1 MSNPR
6 SCPDC
11 NSSRFELDRRQFVRA
26 TAVGAVAA
34 STGIFI
40 RPISAEEP
48 AAKKPETLVAQLYK
62 SLNEQQ
68 RAAVCFGFD
77 HPLRQEVDNNWHIT
91 KTRVADFTA
100 DQQDLIREIFKGLH
114 DPEYAQQV
122 MQQVEHDNGRRPD
135 VPKSGFG
142 SCAIAMFGEPG
153 TGKFE
158 FVFTGRHVTRRCDG
172 DSIEGAAFGGPIF
185 YGHAAKSFNEPADH
199 AGNIYWYQA
208 KRANELFQA
217 LDGKQRDVALRT
229 DARDEAGTKTVK
241 LSGKSSELAGLAVSD
256 MTADQRELMEKVMH
270 DVLAPFRSGD
280 REESM
285 KLIKANGFENL
296 HLSFY
301 KNMDVGDDKVWDVWQ
316 VEGPAMVWYFRGDP
330 HVHTWVHIR
339 ETA

>member
-100 DQQDLIREIFKGLH
+100 DQQDLIREIFNGLH

-185 YGHAAKSFNEPADH
+185 YGHAAKSF
-199 AGNIYWYQA
+199 
-208 KRANELFQA
+208 
-217 LDGKQRDVALRT
+217 
-229 DARDEAGTKTVK
+229 
-241 LSGKSSELAGLAVSD
+241 
-256 MTADQRELMEKVMH
+256 
-270 DVLAPFRSGD
+270 
-280 REESM
+280 
-285 KLIKANGFENL
+285 
-296 HLSFY
+296 
-301 KNMDVGDDKVWDVWQ
+301 
-316 VEGPAMVWYFRGDP
+316 
-330 HVHTWVHIR
+330 
-339 ETA
+339 